1 MTDAEIATERAH
13 LIETRIAI
21 LCGTREPTREQRN
34 IAQREAD
41 AWEDTFRLKA
51 WQSRDLTNPV
61 ESPNVQA

>member
-13 LIETRIAI
+13 IVETRIAI

-41 AWEDTFRLKA
+41 AWEDAFSLKQ
-51 WQSRDLTNPV
+51 WNDEQSTERTDRDK
-61 ESPNVQA
+61 